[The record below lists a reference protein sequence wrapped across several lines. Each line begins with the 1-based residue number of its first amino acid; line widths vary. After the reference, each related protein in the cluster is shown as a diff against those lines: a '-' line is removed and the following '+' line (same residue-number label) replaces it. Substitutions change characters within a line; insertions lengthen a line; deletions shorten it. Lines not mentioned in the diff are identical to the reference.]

1 MQAPCGNTYCTQREF
16 MSGGRLEACVSQQQE
31 EIYMGAPVMTTIAIK
46 EVARPTEPRDEG
58 YEIIVMG
65 TRGQS
70 TLDVVG
76 LYL

>member
-1 MQAPCGNTYCTQREF
+1 M
-16 MSGGRLEACVSQQQE
+16 CVP
-31 EIYMGAPVMTTIAIK
+31 APVMTTIAIK